1 MGTHKF
7 ALSTQSRTKQT
18 ESDKGTRERER
29 EREMTKSTAG
39 LLCNRGLPH
48 RVSVAGTTTSNRR
61 SSTCR
66 PHHVVVAF
74 AKGERKTE
82 GSTVQL
88 SGRREEQAKV
98 AMPENVKK
106 MLVAAAAGILLTST
120 ALPEESWAAR
130 SGGRVG
136 GRAFRSAPR
145 SAPRT
150 SSRMGRSGGTYT
162 APPLVGGYGRG
173 YGGYGYGFPVF
184 APPIF
189 FFNPLGSIF
198 QLFLLLA
205 AVQFVMGVTKNI
217 TTQKGFMDDDDD
229 KDIFD

>member
-1 MGTHKF
+1 MTS
-7 ALSTQSRTKQT
+7 AV
-18 ESDKGTRERER
+18 KGL
-29 EREMTKSTAG
+29 A
-39 LLCNRGLPH
+39 CNLTVLGRDSK
-48 RVSVAGTTTSNRR
+48 R
-61 SSTCR
+61 C
-66 PHHVVVAF
+66 HHVVAF
-74 AKGERKTE
+74 ARRERESRAKG
-82 GSTVQL
+82 TVQMHGRDVQGQTS
-88 SGRREEQAKV
+88 SGVV

-106 MLVAAAAGILLTST
+106 MLVAAAAGILLSST
-120 ALPEESWAAR
+120 ALPEDSWAAR

-145 SAPRT
+145 AAPR
-150 SSRMGRSGGTYT
+150 SSPRMGRSGGTYT

-173 YGGYGYGFPVF
+173 YGGYGYGFPMF

-205 AVQFVMGVTKNI
+205 AVQFVMGVAKNI

>member
-1 MGTHKF
+1 MGTEGSEGCRTSTK
-7 ALSTQSRTKQT
+7 ALSEQSA
-18 ESDKGTRERER
+18 SRERER
-29 EREMTKSTAG
+29 ERTQGSVTMTSAV
-39 LLCNRGLPH
+39 RGLSCNLNVLG
-48 RVSVAGTTTSNRR
+48 RDGKRGI
-61 SSTCR
+61 
-66 PHHVVVAF
+66 HVVAQARRDRESR
-74 AKGERKTE
+74 AKGAVRTN
-82 GSTVQL
+82 GRDVQGQT
-88 SGRREEQAKV
+88 SGAVV

-106 MLVAAAAGILLTST
+106 MLVAAAAGILLSST
-120 ALPEESWAAR
+120 AMPEDSWAAR

-145 SAPRT
+145 AAPR
-150 SSRMGRSGGTYT
+150 SSPRMGRSGGSYT

-205 AVQFVMGVTKNI
+205 AVQFVMGVAKNI